1 MNFLKSIDR
10 KVYDCYHTVKK
21 CMISIVHLK
30 GGDRRLHDMEPV
42 YVQIVRHLKRAI
54 FLGEAAVGESL
65 PSRRELAA
73 QLCIN
78 PNTAQKA
85 FRLMEEE
92 GLIQT
97 PKNAAST
104 VFYDEETL
112 GRIRQEMTG
121 DLVRQFVAEAKENR
135 LTLAEVMKMVEEAWQ
150 ERGEDV

>member
-1 MNFLKSIDR
+1 MVNFSDLQ
-10 KVYDCYHTVKK
+10 
-21 CMISIVHLK
+21 
-30 GGDRRLHDMEPV
+30 LHDMEPV

-150 ERGEDV
+150 ERGKNV

>member
-1 MNFLKSIDR
+1 
-10 KVYDCYHTVKK
+10 
-21 CMISIVHLK
+21 
-30 GGDRRLHDMEPV
+30 
-42 YVQIVRHLKRAI
+42 
-54 FLGEAAVGESL
+54 
-65 PSRRELAA
+65 
-73 QLCIN
+73 
-78 PNTAQKA
+78 
-85 FRLMEEE
+85 MEEE

>member
-1 MNFLKSIDR
+1 MVNFSDLQ
-10 KVYDCYHTVKK
+10 
-21 CMISIVHLK
+21 
-30 GGDRRLHDMEPV
+30 LHDMEPV

-92 GLIQT
+92 GLIPNTEKQRPVQFFMT
-97 PKNAAST
+97 
-104 VFYDEETL
+104 EETL
-112 GRIRQEMTG
+112 GRTDR
-121 DLVRQFVAEAKENR
+121 K
-135 LTLAEVMKMVEEAWQ
+135 
-150 ERGEDV
+150 

>member
-1 MNFLKSIDR
+1 MVNFSDLQ
-10 KVYDCYHTVKK
+10 
-21 CMISIVHLK
+21 
-30 GGDRRLHDMEPV
+30 LHDMEPV
-42 YVQIVRHLKRAI
+42 YVQIARHLKRAI

-150 ERGEDV
+150 ERGENV

>member
-1 MNFLKSIDR
+1 MVNFSDLQ
-10 KVYDCYHTVKK
+10 
-21 CMISIVHLK
+21 
-30 GGDRRLHDMEPV
+30 LHDMEPV
-42 YVQIVRHLKRAI
+42 YLQIVRHLKRAI

-112 GRIRQEMTG
+112 EMCIR
-121 DLVRQFVAEAKENR
+121 DSSLYPVCWVPSSSKAV
-135 LTLAEVMKMVEEAWQ
+135 LI
-150 ERGEDV
+150 

>member
-1 MNFLKSIDR
+1 MVNFSDLQLR
-10 KVYDCYHTVKK
+10 
-21 CMISIVHLK
+21 
-30 GGDRRLHDMEPV
+30 DMEPV

-104 VFYDEETL
+104 VFYDE
-112 GRIRQEMTG
+112 

-150 ERGEDV
+150 ERGENV